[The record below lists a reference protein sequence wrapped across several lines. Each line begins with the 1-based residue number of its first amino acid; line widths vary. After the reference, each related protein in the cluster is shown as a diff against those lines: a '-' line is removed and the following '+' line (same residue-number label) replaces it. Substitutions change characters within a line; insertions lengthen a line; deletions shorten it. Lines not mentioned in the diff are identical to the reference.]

1 MTTTA
6 VPIQTHRAEFISMRD
21 FLHRAE
27 PGEVFTDPDTR
38 GRSRT
43 TYRFRQR
50 QTSQETSFCPSGSA
64 GGVVES
70 ITTEHAGRPSY
81 AYRSFAYV
89 SPIFADET
97 CITRCITVG
106 GGVTH
111 LGQTPAARMSTAR
124 LPDLHEQAVES
135 YLATR

>member
-1 MTTTA
+1 MTITA
-6 VPIQTHRAEFISMRD
+6 APIQTHRAEFTSMRD

-27 PGEVFTDPDTR
+27 PGEVFTDPNTR

-50 QTSQETSFCPSGSA
+50 QSSRDTNSCRPGSA

-70 ITTEHAGRPSY
+70 ITTKHEGSPSY
-81 AYRSFAYV
+81 AYRSFAYAC
-89 SPIFADET
+89 PIFADET
-97 CITRCITVG
+97 STTHCITVG

-124 LPDLHEQAVES
+124 LHDLHDQAVDS
-135 YLATR
+135 YLAT